1 MTILNKNLNT
11 VTTPQTYRVEVEA
24 LVIFDVEATST
35 DEALAILK
43 EDGFESCSQQLRRN
57 NENITWANCYYEFC
71 DFAKAEAEEF

>member
-1 MTILNKNLNT
+1 MENT
-11 VTTPQTYRVEVEA
+11 KLTNSVTTPQTFRVEVEA
-24 LVIFDVEATST
+24 LVIFDVEANSS

-57 NENITWANCYYEFC
+57 HENISWANCYYEFC

>member
-1 MTILNKNLNT
+1 MENT
-11 VTTPQTYRVEVEA
+11 KLTNSVTTPQTFRVEVEA
-24 LVIFDVEATST
+24 LVIFDVEANSS

-57 NENITWANCYYEFC
+57 HENITWANCYYEFC